1 MSNPAIVIFCGLL
14 LSVSAFSVDITLPA
28 FSFMADDLAAPYSQI
43 QLVVPVFLA
52 CIGVGQIFSGPLSDR
67 FGRKPVMLG
76 GLALFAAG
84 SVVCVMAGSIDM
96 LLAGRALQG
105 LGASGGPVVAR
116 AVLRD
121 LFSGRQLASN
131 IALAT
136 MVFAF
141 GPIVAPLAGV
151 GLMQFGGWRFIF
163 LAILAFGLLLL
174 AFGVFR
180 LPETIRERDLN
191 ALRAFRWRSNLAA
204 MLGNRQSR
212 TYTILFGPIMT
223 MMILLLVAMP
233 RVYDESFGI
242 TGTPF
247 AFFFAYHGVGI
258 IIGQYLN
265 RIMIV
270 KIGVENAML
279 VGSVISVAVS
289 VMMFLLE
296 VAGLLNAYVLSACL
310 MLFAIGFLTIMANAM
325 ALALDPHGTIAGFV
339 SSIVE
344 SSGRIV
350 ASLAGAVFAWVI
362 GGDVHVCVIALLAT
376 TVLVLISLLLVR
388 KTTVMRE
395 NLS

>member
-1 MSNPAIVIFCGLL
+1 
-14 LSVSAFSVDITLPA
+14 
-28 FSFMADDLAAPYSQI
+28 
-43 QLVVPVFLA
+43 
-52 CIGVGQIFSGPLSDR
+52 
-67 FGRKPVMLG
+67 
-76 GLALFAAG
+76 
-84 SVVCVMAGSIDM
+84 M

-247 AFFFAYHGVGI
+247 AFFFAFHGVGI